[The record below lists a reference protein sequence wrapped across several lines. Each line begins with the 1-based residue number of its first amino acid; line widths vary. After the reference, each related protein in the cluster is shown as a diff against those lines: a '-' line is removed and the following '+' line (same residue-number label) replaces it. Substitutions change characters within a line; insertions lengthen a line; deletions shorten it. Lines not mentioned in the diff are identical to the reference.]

1 MRGFWSP
8 NGGVGSNPTPDSS
21 TFCQHVCFETI
32 PPIVCFKDYLEKEFS
47 FVKLLAFNI
56 YLMSLEGALLAPLQ
70 TVYMAVLFKTQF
82 SDLLSYFT

>member
-1 MRGFWSP
+1 MGGFWSP

-21 TFCQHVCFETI
+21 TFCQHVG
-32 PPIVCFKDYLEKEFS
+32 FKDYLEKEFS

-70 TVYMAVLFKTQF
+70 TV
-82 SDLLSYFT
+82 